1 MNILLQIWEELRGAI
16 VNEFVTEVILE
27 TGSVSKKRPRN
38 TQVLPSHHI
47 TLCATSMYDA
57 RKFVAYL
64 KVIKA
69 MIDNLQLARFTSKRD
84 IYYKDVSTYKKSQRY
99 CDTIIDSIAT
109 SLGMCLEGDLRIFP
123 SRKGLIYG
131 SLKMHTGDEVFQC
144 KGTKAPSLIPNFD
157 FERSTIT
164 SAAPKVVI
172 IIEKDAV
179 FSTLC
184 DHLRA
189 ISNPKS
195 LLVITGKGNP
205 DILTKKFVELLS
217 KSWPTTPFLGFVDSD
232 VFGLGIFRAYK
243 FGSQYHTMSLRNL
256 SLAGVFLH
264 EYNQGHLDIT
274 SYEIHLAQ
282 NFLLYIQ
289 KNLADKH
296 SFKEL
301 AKWQRELCRS
311 MMLYKKSEM
320 NLVDPGDSRSAIDY
334 ILSKADVWINQPG
347 LKNYATPRARTNLAD
362 EPNLESDFFSTSPVN

>member
-16 VNEFVTEVILE
+16 INEFVAEIIFETES
-27 TGSVSKKRPRN
+27 GSKKRPRN
-38 TQVLPSHHI
+38 THGLPSQYI

-57 RKFVAYL
+57 RKFAAYL

-109 SLGMCLEGDLRIFP
+109 SLGMCLEVDLRIFP

-131 SLKMHTGDEVFQC
+131 SLKTHTGDQVFEC
-144 KGTKAPSLIPNFD
+144 NSTKVPCLIPNFD
-157 FERSTIT
+157 SERSTVM

-172 IIEKDAV
+172 LVEKDAV

-184 DHLRA
+184 DHLRT
-189 ISNPKS
+189 ISNPKD

-232 VFGLGIFRAYK
+232 VFGLSIFRAYK
-243 FGSQYHTMSLRNL
+243 FGSQYHTKSLRNL
-256 SLAGVFLH
+256 TLAGVFLH
-264 EYNQGHLDIT
+264 EYSQGHLDIT
-274 SYEIHLAQ
+274 AYEIHLAQ

-289 KNLADKH
+289 KNQSDKQ
-296 SFKEL
+296 SFEEL

-311 MMLYKKSEM
+311 MTLYKKSEM
-320 NLVDPGDSRSAIDY
+320 NLVDPGDSKSAIDY

-347 LKNYATPRARTNLAD
+347 FKNYATPRARTNLAD
-362 EPNLESDFFSTSPVN
+362 EPIPRE